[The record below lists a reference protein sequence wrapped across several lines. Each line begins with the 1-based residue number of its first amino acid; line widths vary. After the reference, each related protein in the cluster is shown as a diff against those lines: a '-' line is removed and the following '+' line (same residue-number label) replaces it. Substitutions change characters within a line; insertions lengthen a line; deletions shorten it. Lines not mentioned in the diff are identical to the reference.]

1 MKLRGISGKY
11 MANTL
16 FSAFGI
22 PIYENPEIS
31 LTSEALGN
39 QVMFKNPEGGG
50 VRLERT
56 DPLVKQFASQY
67 YTGTDAVP
75 QTPVP
80 AQTQQVAKKSLLS
93 QDEKDWYKVPEGYD
107 YFVSPNVVAGG
118 GARNIKSAPEGA
130 IFSIPG
136 ISQSNAYKDS
146 GFGDNYYLRGGQ
158 LVPYFGDAS
167 NAQKVYFGSIANIY
181 DPTGPT
187 TTRAEQVAT
196 DPNQMLSWLKPV
208 ISFAPLEYAI
218 GPKQTPEQ
226 SAAAYNAALND
237 TTTPRVGATPV
248 TQIQPSP
255 STPSQTQPP
264 IGATLISGPSG
275 LQGLTESQIWREPNS
290 KNIYKLAVPT
300 QTTQNIPQT
309 GQTPPTTQISTPQAT
324 SGGQPTEQ
332 IPAGYEKI
340 SGVNYPTKEAQQAA
354 YTDIRPVGTVGTP
367 GSYLIG
373 KSIQKIGQQ
382 PPTTPSTITQPA
394 IPTNQQTPQQQLDIQ
409 KATGGS

>member
-75 QTPVP
+75 QTPAPIQSQPV
-80 AQTQQVAKKSLLS
+80 VKKSLLS

-118 GARNIKSAPEGA
+118 VSSNIKSAPEGT
-130 IFSIPG
+130 IFTIPG
-136 ISQSNAYKDS
+136 ISQSSAYKDT
-146 GFGDNYYLRGGQ
+146 GYGDNYYLRGGQ

-181 DPTGPT
+181 NPTGPT

-237 TTTPRVGATPV
+237 TTTPRVGAVPA
-248 TQIQPSP
+248 TQTAGQYQAGQQIPLDNRGFNFA
-255 STPSQTQPP
+255 
-264 IGATLISGPSG
+264 GATI
-275 LQGLTESQIWREPNS
+275 
-290 KNIYKLAVPT
+290 
-300 QTTQNIPQT
+300 
-309 GQTPPTTQISTPQAT
+309 
-324 SGGQPTEQ
+324 
-332 IPAGYEKI
+332 
-340 SGVNYPTKEAQQAA
+340 
-354 YTDIRPVGTVGTP
+354 TDIKDVGQGFKV
-367 GSYLIG
+367 
-373 KSIQKIGQQ
+373 
-382 PPTTPSTITQPA
+382 ITF
-394 IPTNQQTPQQQLDIQ
+394 TE
-409 KATGGS
+409 GGSSYGG